1 MIKDQI
7 DTLFSKEMSRKEF
20 LQHIGAGILIVFG
33 VSGVLKAL
41 TQQQTRTHKASLGYG
56 ASAYGGHKN

>member
-1 MIKDQI
+1 MIKEQI

-20 LQHIGAGILIVFG
+20 LQHIGAGIMIVFG

-41 TQQQTRTHKASLGYG
+41 AGQENQPRKAGLGYG
-56 ASAYGGHKN
+56 ASAYGGQKH